1 MFIIST
7 PNGIKGSKALN
18 EASDKLRK
26 KFSKSPNLKFY
37 FEMGFD
43 GKFEFMIENKKTN
56 RKICMRENDVN
67 EFQVFCYF
75 QDVNQAFEDVR
86 FLIRKNQIMETA
98 EKAITV
104 MARPKF

>member
-1 MFIIST
+1 MIIIQT
-7 PNGIKGSKALN
+7 PNGIKGSKSLN

-56 RKICMRENDVN
+56 RKICMRENNAN

-75 QDVNQAFEDVR
+75 RDVDQATHDAA

-98 EKAITV
+98 EKSITI
-104 MARPKF
+104 MARPTF

>member
-7 PNGIKGSKALN
+7 PNGVKGSKALN

-56 RKICMRENDVN
+56 RKICMRENDAN
-67 EFQVFCYF
+67 EFQVYCYF
-75 QDVNQAFEDVR
+75 RNVDQAFEDVTFR
-86 FLIRKNQIMETA
+86 IRKSQIIETA
-98 EKAITV
+98 EKSITV
-104 MARPKF
+104 MARPTF

>member
-1 MFIIST
+1 MIFIQT
-7 PNGIKGSKALN
+7 PNGVKGSKTLN
-18 EASDKLRK
+18 EAADKLRK

-56 RKICMRENDVN
+56 RKICMRENNAN

-75 QDVNQAFEDVR
+75 RDIDQAFEDAR

-98 EKAITV
+98 EKSISL
-104 MARPKF
+104 MARPVF